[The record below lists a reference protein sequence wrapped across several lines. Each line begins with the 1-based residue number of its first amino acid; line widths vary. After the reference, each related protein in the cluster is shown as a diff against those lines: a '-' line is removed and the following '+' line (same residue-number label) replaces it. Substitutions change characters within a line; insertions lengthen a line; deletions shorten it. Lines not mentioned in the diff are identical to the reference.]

1 MHKLENAYCVRCG
14 LPADIL
20 TLECCGRQVTTEE
33 KTKIRLGMLDFS
45 QDKWRTYVSLV
56 ELPTSTERRH
66 ENFNQ

>member
-33 KTKIRLGMLDFS
+33 KTRIRLGMLDFS
-45 QDKWRTYVSLV
+45 DGRWKTYVSLASMLV
-56 ELPTSTERRH
+56 STESPR